1 MDTKS
6 LMVAVVAVVMATP
19 LAAGAAE
26 QSLASQC
33 AYGIKQGYKELDIA
47 KVNGLGGTVEYSK
60 AATLL
65 TGAKIQQQF
74 HKYPNC
80 VDKTT
85 RARRFIRESKK

>member
-1 MDTKS
+1 MKTNPIRMIA
-6 LMVAVVAVVMATP
+6 LVAALALPFTASAAT
-19 LAAGAAE
+19 
-26 QSLASQC
+26 SLADQC
-33 AYGIKQGYKELDIA
+33 AYGVNQGYKELDIA

-85 RARRFIRESKK
+85 RARNFIRESKK